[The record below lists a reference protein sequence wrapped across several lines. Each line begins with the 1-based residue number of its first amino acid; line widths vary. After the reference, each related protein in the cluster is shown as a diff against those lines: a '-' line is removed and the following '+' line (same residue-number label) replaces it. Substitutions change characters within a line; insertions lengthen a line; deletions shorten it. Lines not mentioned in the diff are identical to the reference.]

1 MDIPEYYAKL
11 GDCLAA
17 LMVSEK
23 LSASS
28 LSTLTNKMIY
38 CDLSSFPVPK
48 IVAAAVD
55 YEPVWKRLHS
65 QVVGPEVRDILF
77 LLIHN
82 KLPVPERLFRIG
94 LKQDPYC
101 QYCEGAEVPDL
112 EHFFCSCV
120 RIRQSWSSMRMRILG
135 LCDQGLMSS
144 NWELVNLF
152 LPSTQSEQEIVWLI
166 GNFVWY
172 VHQEFRSP
180 A

>member
-1 MDIPEYYAKL
+1 MSIPVK
-11 GDCLAA
+11 CI
-17 LMVSEK
+17 SEK
-23 LSASS
+23 LSAST

-38 CDLSSFPVPK
+38 CDLSSFPVHK
-48 IVAAAVD
+48 IVREAAVD

-94 LKQDPYC
+94 LKQDPYS
-101 QYCEGAEVPDL
+101 QFCEGAEVADL

-120 RIRQSWSSMRMRILG
+120 RIRQSWSWMRILG

-166 GNFVWY
+166 GNFESYVWNSSGIY
-172 VHQEFRSP
+172 I
-180 A
+180 